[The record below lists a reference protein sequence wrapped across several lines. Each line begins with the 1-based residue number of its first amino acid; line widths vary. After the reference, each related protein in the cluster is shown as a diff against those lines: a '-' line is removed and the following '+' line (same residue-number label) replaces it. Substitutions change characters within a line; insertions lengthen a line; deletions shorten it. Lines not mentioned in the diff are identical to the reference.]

1 VAPDS
6 TVIMERSLGGRER
19 ELEAIDALLD
29 DARTRG
35 GAMLLA
41 LSQRPAA
48 LAAISEP
55 PGPPAWKTLPSW
67 YLVSGRDN
75 TIGTDVERAMAK
87 RIGAHTVEATRASHV
102 VTMSRP
108 GLTTR
113 LIVRAARSVE

>member
-55 PGPPAWKTLPSW
+55 SGPPAWKTLPSW

-87 RIGAHTVEATRASHV
+87 RIGAHTVEAKRASHV
-102 VTMSRP
+102 VMMSRP

>member
-29 DARTRG
+29 DVRTRG

-41 LSQRPAA
+41 LSQHPAA

-55 PGPPAWKTLPSW
+55 SGPPAWKTLPSW

-87 RIGAHTVEATRASHV
+87 RIGAHAVEAKRASHV